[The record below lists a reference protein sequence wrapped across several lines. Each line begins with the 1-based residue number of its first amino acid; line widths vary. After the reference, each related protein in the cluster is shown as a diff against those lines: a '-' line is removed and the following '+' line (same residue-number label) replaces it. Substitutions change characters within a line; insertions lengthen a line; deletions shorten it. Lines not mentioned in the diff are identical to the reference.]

1 MKSVSLFLLGIC
13 YLSFPMF
20 FFSIWHK
27 DWTTFS
33 RPTFVPTRWTCV
45 IVVSSIYRSFHLF
58 SKRKQFFLLP
68 TGKPVFCPEI
78 SSSFSIGTRSSLS
91 FFVLQAIWRLSLSFF
106 FFLKMNSYNEIIKC
120 FMVQLNVWCQLQLTG
135 DKKFL
140 LSATC
145 HFWILLPRF
154 RPAVMSC
161 SVSTSQS
168 SFS

>member
-33 RPTFVPTRWTCV
+33 RPTFVPTRWTCI

-106 FFLKMNSYNEIIKC
+106 FFFWRWIAIMK
-120 FMVQLNVWCQLQLTG
+120 
-135 DKKFL
+135 
-140 LSATC
+140 LSSVSWYSWM
-145 HFWILLPRF
+145 FG
-154 RPAVMSC
+154 VSC
-161 SVSTSQS
+161 SLLGIRNSCSLLLVISGYYCPGSDQLS
-168 SFS
+168 WAVL

>member
-20 FFSIWHK
+20 FFSIRHR

-106 FFLKMNSYNEIIKC
+106 FFWRWIAIMK
-120 FMVQLNVWCQLQLTG
+120 
-135 DKKFL
+135 
-140 LSATC
+140 LSSVSWYSWM
-145 HFWILLPRF
+145 FG
-154 RPAVMSC
+154 VSC
-161 SVSTSQS
+161 SLLGIRNSCSLLLVISGYYCPGSDQLS
-168 SFS
+168 WAVL